1 MLVKQF
7 KSKFHLLFD
16 YKVSTFSQEN
26 SYLNLIKISL
36 SVSTGTNMEEANEII
51 RKSGLNIIPELDLDV
66 AAKKAVSSLVK
77 S

>member
-7 KSKFHLLFD
+7 KLKFHLLFD